1 MVRSLLLILTV
12 TIQLFL
18 AGCSDFK
25 HKFTDMALKSERDRA
40 GLAYKSVE
48 VDSMNIVYL
57 ESNSNASA
65 ETMVLIHGFG
75 ANKDNWVRMAAQF
88 EDEYHVVIIDLPGHG
103 DSSKDLQR
111 HYSYNDQVDYLHDIL
126 SKLNIKRF
134 HLAGNSMGGAIST
147 LYTAA
152 YPEQVATL
160 TLFDPAGVF
169 QFESE
174 LAQYLAKNENPLIVK
189 NSQDFTRLMDFALE
203 EKPFIPWP
211 VTDILAE
218 KAMANQ
224 QINAKV
230 WEDIRTLDPQMFLG
244 VLPKITTPTLI
255 IWGIEDKVI
264 NYKNADIFKQNI
276 PNAKLELLEHIGH
289 APMIEVPE
297 TSANLMRAFIK
308 S

>member
-297 TSANLMRAFIK
+297 TSANLMRTFIK

>member
-244 VLPKITTPTLI
+244 VLLKITTPTLI

-264 NYKNADIFKQNI
+264 NYKNAEIFKQNI

-297 TSANLMRAFIK
+297 TSANLMRTFIK

>member
-264 NYKNADIFKQNI
+264 NYKNAEIFKQNI

-297 TSANLMRAFIK
+297 TSANLMRTFIK

>member
-244 VLPKITTPTLI
+244 VLLKITTPTLI

-264 NYKNADIFKQNI
+264 NYKNAEIFKQNI